1 MVVLPVLDN
10 EVKIDGSVSDGTENG
25 DLDDVAKNETANSHV
40 MLLV

>member
-1 MVVLPVLDN
+1 
-10 EVKIDGSVSDGTENG
+10 VKVDSSISEEAKNC